1 MKWPNAK
8 IVSAQFLFY
17 TVGGIGAFIAWGM
30 IQTGNEVLLEDIAGN
45 YLTYHFLQWTS
56 RLYFWGPLVLV
67 SAVLAMATAWLIF
80 QRNKIGSY
88 LGILAV
94 LIGFAV
100 DILVANVMFV
110 HVLVGIL
117 IGWVLLAPLVFGGDD
132 IFESNQ

>member
-80 QRNKIGSY
+80 
-88 LGILAV
+88 
-94 LIGFAV
+94 
-100 DILVANVMFV
+100 
-110 HVLVGIL
+110 
-117 IGWVLLAPLVFGGDD
+117 
-132 IFESNQ
+132 